1 MYTHFFGLLREPFS
15 ISPDPRYLFMSPRH
29 HEALAHLLYGAAAGG
44 GVVVLSGEIGTG
56 KTTLCRCFLE
66 QIPADCEVAYIFN
79 PKLSVSEL
87 LQAICEEFGIAT
99 APADSSNG
107 VKDQVDALNRH
118 LLAAHAEGRRSVL
131 IIDEAQNLSID
142 VLEQLRLLTNLET
155 SERKLLQIILIGQP
169 ELRGMLARPELEQL
183 AQRVIARY
191 HLRALSP
198 QETASYI
205 QHRLASAGLSAASP
219 FQPQL
224 IRRIHQISGGVPRRI
239 NLLCDRALLG
249 AYSRNLTVVDR
260 ETLERAAR
268 ELFDT
273 PAPANGSR
281 KAVAAALVLGL
292 AATAAGF
299 AWHDQLNV
307 IAQQAIDRL
316 AGAGAPS
323 AAIAAV
329 DATPTNEHK
338 PEPPALPAPPT
349 PAEPPAETEPVEPAD
364 LQPHPDTPILALDGN
379 KPATVLDSSAQALQQ
394 LAPNWG
400 VAASAATS
408 CEALQPAGLRCYAG
422 KGGLDELRQLDRPA
436 ILTLNAGDGRN
447 YYAILDRLQDTEAR
461 LRVGNATETVSL
473 VMLSRYFSGDFSTL
487 WRLPPEY
494 GEVVRK
500 GDEGTEV
507 DWIAAQLAK
516 ARHAAA
522 PDGPQR
528 FDDTMLERVREFQRV
543 QGLKVDGVI
552 GPATFM
558 LLNRVAGI
566 PEPRLR
572 TAAPADA
579 SADATADGV

>member
-1 MYTHFFGLLREPFS
+1 MYLRFFGLHREPFS

-99 APADSSNG
+99 ASSGAPTG

-198 QETASYI
+198 QETASYV

-224 IRRIHQISGGVPRRI
+224 MRHIHRISGGVPRRI

-249 AYSRNLTVVDR
+249 AYSRNLAVVDR

-268 ELFDT
+268 ELFDI
-273 PAPANGSR
+273 PPPDKGSR
-281 KAVAAALVLGL
+281 KAVAAALMLSV
-292 AATAAGF
+292 AAVAAGF
-299 AWHDQLNV
+299 AWRDQLRTAGQRT
-307 IAQQAIDRL
+307 IARFTQPD
-316 AGAGAPS
+316 APF
-323 AAIAAV
+323 AAV
-329 DATPTNEHK
+329 AADGTAPVAVDVRK
-338 PEPPALPAPPT
+338 PEPPALPAPAS
-349 PAEPPAETEPVEPAD
+349 AEAPSETEPAD
-364 LQPHPDTPILALDGN
+364 LQPHPDTPILALAGG

-394 LAPNWG
+394 LAPRWG
-400 VAASAATS
+400 VTAGAATS
-408 CEALQPAGLRCYAG
+408 CEALQAAGLRCYAG
-422 KGGLDELRQLDRPA
+422 KGGLDELRRLDRPA

-487 WRLPPEY
+487 WRLPPDY

-566 PEPRLR
+566 TEPSLH
-572 TAAPADA
+572 A
-579 SADATADGV
+579 SPPDVPADATANGV